1 MVKVKLS
8 ADEYDLDVCLEKK
21 RINVFR
27 KVRLRNTLEGSP
39 SESAFCKVAPKKRD
53 PPSHGNAHGL
63 RCRATTFLTFFPQ
76 DASHASRSAIDAKKK
91 KKNPLSIRLRVC
103 LCLPSASSNP
113 PTAVNPH
120 NLRSTAAAAKPGMT
134 GKWKGRFE
142 KSRPRLYVAAEAL
155 PVDGGVRSHFCG
167 TGDAFR

>member
-1 MVKVKLS
+1 MKVKLS
-8 ADEYDLDVCLEKK
+8 ADEYDLDVCLETK
-21 RINVFR
+21 RINVIR
-27 KVRLRNTLEGSP
+27 NVRLRNTSEGSP

-91 KKNPLSIRLRVC
+91 KMSIRLRVC

-142 KSRPRLYVAAEAL
+142 MSRPRLHVAVEAFTCGRRR
-155 PVDGGVRSHFCG
+155 PVPLLRDR
-167 TGDAFR
+167 